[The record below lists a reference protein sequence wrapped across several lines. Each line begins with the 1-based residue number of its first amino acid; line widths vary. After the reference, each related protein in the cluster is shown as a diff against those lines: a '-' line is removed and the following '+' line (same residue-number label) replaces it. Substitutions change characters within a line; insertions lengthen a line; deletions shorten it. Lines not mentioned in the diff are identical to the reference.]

1 MYTINKITEISMDT
15 LKQKSILDA
24 VNKIV
29 NPQPVQE
36 PKDLVTELAE
46 TIELAMNQ
54 FESRFQFQLD
64 EEQETILTDLAVEFI
79 ENPEQAEIID
89 LNEDTDAIME
99 KYSPQQVFLSIF
111 EDIGNQG
118 YFARFVAAQQQQNS
132 GGRRRRRMA
141 DDENAGGD
149 DQSDDQS
156 GQSLP
161 PSADPT
167 STANYFSQ
175 NAQLHQQ
182 AMQQVQADPN
192 ARNINRYVN
201 EEATQNQLKKHKK
214 KVYKI
219 TFMDKGI
226 KKKGTAVSHKGVMRI
241 VSGKSHFKV
250 YDERNRDVTSEF
262 KSHGKKDKK

>member
-46 TIELAMNQ
+46 TIELAMNE

-64 EEQETILTDLAVEFI
+64 EEQETILTDLAVEFVD
-79 ENPEQAEIID
+79 NPEQAETID
-89 LNEDTDAIME
+89 LNEDTDSIME

-111 EDIGNQG
+111 EDLGG
-118 YFARFVAAQQQQNS
+118 GLFARFLAAQAAQQL
-132 GGRRRRRMA
+132 GGRRKKRMA
-141 DDENAGGD
+141 DDDEGGEEDPQAG
-149 DQSDDQS
+149 QPLS
-156 GQSLP
+156 
-161 PSADPT
+161 PSQDPT

-175 NAQLHQQ
+175 NSQLHQQ
-182 AMQQVQADPN
+182 AMQQVQVDPN
-192 ARNINRYVN
+192 SRQINRYVN
-201 EEATQNQLKKHKK
+201 EEVNQNQLKKHKK
-214 KVYKI
+214 KVFKI
-219 TFMDKGI
+219 TFMDKGV

-262 KSHGKKDKK
+262 KGHGKKDKK

>member
-46 TIELAMNQ
+46 TIELAMNE

-64 EEQETILTDLAVEFI
+64 EEQETILTDLAVEFV
-79 ENPEQAEIID
+79 ENPDQSETID

-111 EDIGNQG
+111 EDVGNQG
-118 YFARFVAAQQQQNS
+118 YLARFLAAQQQQNS

-141 DDENAGGD
+141 DDEDAEEV
-149 DQSDDQS
+149 DQS
-156 GQSLP
+156 GQPLP
-161 PSADPT
+161 PSQDPT
-167 STANYFSQ
+167 STANVFSQ
-175 NAQLHQQ
+175 NAQMHQQ

-192 ARNINRYVN
+192 ARNITRYVN

>member
-64 EEQETILTDLAVEFI
+64 EEQETILTDLAVEFV
-79 ENPEQAEIID
+79 ENPDRSEIID

-111 EDIGNQG
+111 EDIGNLQG
-118 YFARFVAAQQQQNS
+118 YFARFIAAQQQQGNA
-132 GGRRRRRMA
+132 GRRRRRMA
-141 DDENAGGD
+141 DDEDAEEV
-149 DQSDDQS
+149 DQS
-156 GQSLP
+156 GQPLP
-161 PSADPT
+161 PSQDPT

-182 AMQQVQADPN
+182 AMQQVQVDPN
-192 ARNINRYVN
+192 SRQINRYVN
-201 EEATQNQLKKHKK
+201 EEVNQNQLKKHKK
-214 KVYKI
+214 KVFKI
-219 TFMDKGI
+219 TFMDKGV

-262 KSHGKKDKK
+262 KAHGKKDKK

>member
-1 MYTINKITEISMDT
+1 MDT

-46 TIELAMNQ
+46 TIELAMNE

-64 EEQETILTDLAVEFI
+64 EEQETILTDLAVEFVD
-79 ENPEQAEIID
+79 NPEQAETID
-89 LNEDTDAIME
+89 LNENTDSIME

-118 YFARFVAAQQQQNS
+118 WFARFVASQAQAARQS
-132 GGRRRRRMA
+132 GRRSKRRPD
-141 DDENAGGD
+141 DDEGGEEDQADQAG
-149 DQSDDQS
+149 QP
-156 GQSLP
+156 LP
-161 PSADPT
+161 PSQDPT

-182 AMQQVQADPN
+182 AMQQVQVDPN
-192 ARNINRYVN
+192 SRQINRYVN